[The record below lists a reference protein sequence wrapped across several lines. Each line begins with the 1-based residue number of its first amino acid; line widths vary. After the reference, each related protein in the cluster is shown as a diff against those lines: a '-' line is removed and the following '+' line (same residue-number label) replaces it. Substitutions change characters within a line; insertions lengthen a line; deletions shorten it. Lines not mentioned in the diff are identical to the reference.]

1 MRRRQYI
8 KATGLGIAL
17 GGLAGCLGEPPGQ
30 SGGSGNGSGGSGNAS
45 GGGNGSGNSSGSGG
59 GGGGPNLA
67 IVSGVG
73 GFGDSAF
80 NDLALQGLRRAA
92 DEFGGQ
98 INQIDGEGGQFQ
110 SLQSQAA
117 QASPSFDL
125 IVCVS
130 ANQAD
135 ALQANAAEYS
145 DQRWMLINQ
154 GLFREN
160 GEHFENVAGYVWA
173 NHEMSFQAGVAAA
186 TMTTREFSYQGSQTM
201 PDSATVGFV
210 GGVDSALINAFER
223 AYVAG
228 VEHID
233 DSIDVR
239 VGYAGSFEDPAAGQE
254 VALSQYNSGADI
266 VYHAAAATG
275 PGIFQAAQ
283 GQNRFAIGVDAN
295 QSETLPEYS
304 DVIMGSAVKRI
315 NIGTYEVARAVNNGN
330 WSNVG
335 GQEHILGLAEDAV
348 AFVPGVDV
356 GEQLP
361 SVVEE
366 NLQQS
371 QDGIV
376 NGDITVPCEASGC

>member
-1 MRRRQYI
+1 MRRRQYL

-17 GGLAGCLGEPPGQ
+17 GGLAGCLGEPPGSA
-30 SGGSGNGSGGSGNAS
+30 SGGNGSGGGNAS
-45 GGGNGSGNSSGSGG
+45 GGNTSGNSSGSGG
-59 GGGGPNLA
+59 GGGPNLA
-67 IVSGVG
+67 IISGVG
-73 GFGDSAF
+73 GFGDNAF
-80 NDLALQGLRRAA
+80 NDLALQGLQRAA
-92 DEFGGQ
+92 DEFGGS

-117 QASPSFDL
+117 QASPNFDL

-160 GEHFENVAGYVWA
+160 GEHFGNVAGYVWA

-186 TMTTREFSYQGSQTM
+186 TMTTREFSYQDSQTS

-210 GGVDSALINAFER
+210 GGVDSSLINAFER

-228 VEHID
+228 VEYID
-233 DSIDVR
+233 DGIDVR
-239 VGYAGSFEDPAAGQE
+239 AGYAGSFEDPAAGQE

-283 GQNRFAIGVDAN
+283 DQNRFAIGVDAD
-295 QSETLPEYS
+295 QSKTLSEYS
-304 DVIMGSAVKRI
+304 GVIMGSAVKRI
-315 NIGTYEVARAVNNGN
+315 GVGTYEVARAVNNGN
-330 WSNVG
+330 WGNVG
-335 GQEHILGLAEDAV
+335 GQEHVLGLSEDAV

-361 SVVEE
+361 GVVEE

-371 QDGIV
+371 KDGIV